1 MEGDKSGD
9 PFLDFIPPFC
19 PDWISHPEITV
30 KQDIPEEWFHLTK
43 QPIAILGNGK
53 SGQGTHALLQ
63 KIGWDSIIYDQTE
76 NDFRASDAGKTSLV
90 IYSPGF
96 VPDHPWIELAKK
108 CGKLVLSEVDF
119 AAKFLDA
126 RVVAI
131 TGTNGKSSLTTILAH
146 VWSKIGRAGFAGG
159 NLGEPLSSILAN
171 EDTSESTLFL
181 EMSSFQ
187 ARGLQVLNPTYTLWT
202 NFSPDHLNYHGS
214 MRDYFLSKYRLV
226 ERTNPRSVWLTQQV
240 VETAEKFSVK
250 IPDGVNIVSETSIEL
265 PRDHFLNTYPQ
276 KQNLSL
282 ACAWLKNQGIAED
295 IIVDALLDYKPEPHR
310 LSKVCSID
318 EVKFWNDSK
327 STNLGSVISACKSFP
342 AKIIWIGGGQSKG
355 EDLGEYARSLKP
367 YVSHAFLF
375 GESSTSLH
383 QCMTDAGILSTI
395 SRSLGEAVSQAYDAA
410 QKAVDILF
418 SPGFASFD
426 HFKNYLERGN
436 SFIQFVLDL
445 KNTVLKGTQEGSHFH
460 TPSRKLLV

>member
-1 MEGDKSGD
+1 MELSKSAHDYGQIS
-9 PFLDFIPPFC
+9 LNSTATFIVDVSNDSDEPITITGVSSTNSAFSVSPYSNVQE
-19 PDWISHPEITV
+19 DEAISAGITRTMTINFQPTEEIVYSGTLTLQTDSAVTPEI
-30 KQDIPEEWFHLTK
+30 
-43 QPIAILGNGK
+43 
-53 SGQGTHALLQ
+53 
-63 KIGWDSIIYDQTE
+63 SID
-76 NDFRASDAGKTSLV
+76 
-90 IYSPGF
+90 
-96 VPDHPWIELAKK
+96 
-108 CGKLVLSEVDF
+108 
-119 AAKFLDA
+119 
-126 RVVAI
+126 
-131 TGTNGKSSLTTILAH
+131 
-146 VWSKIGRAGFAGG
+146 
-159 NLGEPLSSILAN
+159 
-171 EDTSESTLFL
+171 
-181 EMSSFQ
+181 
-187 ARGLQVLNPTYTLWT
+187 
-202 NFSPDHLNYHGS
+202 
-214 MRDYFLSKYRLV
+214 
-226 ERTNPRSVWLTQQV
+226 
-240 VETAEKFSVK
+240 
-250 IPDGVNIVSETSIEL
+250 L

-282 ACAWLKNQGIAED
+282 ASAWLKNQGIAED

-342 AKIIWIGGGQSKG
+342 AKIIWIGGGKSKG

-383 QCMTDAGILSTI
+383 QCMTDAGIFSTI

-436 SFIQFVLDL
+436 SFIRFVLDL

>member
-53 SGQGTHALLQ
+53 SGQGAHALLQ
-63 KIGWDSIIYDQTE
+63 KIGWGSIIYDQTE

-146 VWSKIGRAGFAGG
+146 VWSKIGRTGFAGG

-171 EDTSESTLFL
+171 EDTSQSTLFL

-187 ARGLQVLNPTYTLWT
+187 ARGLHVLNPTYTLWT

-214 MRDYFLSKYRLV
+214 MRDYFL
-226 ERTNPRSVWLTQQV
+226 
-240 VETAEKFSVK
+240 
-250 IPDGVNIVSETSIEL
+250 
-265 PRDHFLNTYPQ
+265 
-276 KQNLSL
+276 
-282 ACAWLKNQGIAED
+282 
-295 IIVDALLDYKPEPHR
+295 
-310 LSKVCSID
+310 
-318 EVKFWNDSK
+318 
-327 STNLGSVISACKSFP
+327 
-342 AKIIWIGGGQSKG
+342 
-355 EDLGEYARSLKP
+355 
-367 YVSHAFLF
+367 
-375 GESSTSLH
+375 
-383 QCMTDAGILSTI
+383 
-395 SRSLGEAVSQAYDAA
+395 
-410 QKAVDILF
+410 
-418 SPGFASFD
+418 
-426 HFKNYLERGN
+426 
-436 SFIQFVLDL
+436 
-445 KNTVLKGTQEGSHFH
+445 
-460 TPSRKLLV
+460 